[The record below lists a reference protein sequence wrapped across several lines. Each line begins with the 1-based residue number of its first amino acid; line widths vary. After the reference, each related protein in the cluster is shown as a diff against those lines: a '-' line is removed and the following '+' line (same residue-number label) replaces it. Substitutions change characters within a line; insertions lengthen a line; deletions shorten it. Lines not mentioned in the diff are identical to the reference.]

1 MPYQIEQSEPG
12 IVIVTWS
19 GAMTRDEFI
28 RALEARRQFATRQNM
43 NVYALILDMSRVAMP
58 LMDLRLVRWSTYVD
72 HHLQRVF
79 VVGAPPLVQA
89 VARVLTQLSQIKVEC
104 VETLVE
110 GKKQA
115 RASLQ
120 ARAG

>member
-19 GAMTRDEFI
+19 GAMTREDFI
-28 RALEARRQFATRQNM
+28 RAVEARRNFANQHNI
-43 NVYALILDMSRVAMP
+43 NAYVLILDMNAVTMP
-58 LMDLRLVRWSTYVD
+58 VIDVRLARWSAYVD
-72 HHLQRVF
+72 HRMQHVF
-79 VVGAPPLVQA
+79 IVGTPPVVQT
-89 VARVLTQLSQIKVEC
+89 VANVLARLSPVKIEL
-104 VETLVE
+104 VETLAE

-115 RASLQ
+115 RAVMH